1 MRNDGTPVFWE
12 NFLGKN
18 FQVFLRSDLIMPK
31 TTDEHD
37 RFNLGRIK
45 KLVLNDIF
53 LENFDILSYSDMLYW
68 IELFNIMLLEGK
80 DISNYAEDK
89 KEYFFLN
96 V

>member
-1 MRNDGTPVFWE
+1 
-12 NFLGKN
+12 
-18 FQVFLRSDLIMPK
+18 MPK